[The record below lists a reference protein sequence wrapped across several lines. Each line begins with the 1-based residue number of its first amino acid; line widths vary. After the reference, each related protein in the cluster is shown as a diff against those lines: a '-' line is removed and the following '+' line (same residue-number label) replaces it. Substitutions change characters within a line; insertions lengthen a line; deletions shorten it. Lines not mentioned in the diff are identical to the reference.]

1 MPFQSDV
8 WSFGILLYEI
18 FTLGGLPYP
27 TISNED
33 LLPKLLDGYRNS
45 KPGYCHDEIYDLMT
59 RCWDKDPNERPNFTQ
74 CIHQLKDHLR
84 RASPQLL
91 ERVELD
97 LGEECKRQAAL
108 TEWLAPEPDPREG
121 INGFGVVTP
130 SSSKN
135 SERIYIKEFSR

>member
-1 MPFQSDV
+1 MSEEHV
-8 WSFGILLYEI
+8 LTAE
-18 FTLGGLPYP
+18 
-27 TISNED
+27 
-33 LLPKLLDGYRNS
+33 
-45 KPGYCHDEIYDLMT
+45 
-59 RCWDKDPNERPNFTQ
+59 
-74 CIHQLKDHLR
+74 LR
-84 RASPQLL
+84 TCASASVNVKFQLL